1 MTIYR
6 LVIAPDQQNDGR
18 IILTS
23 EQKHYLYRVLRL
35 KIGDCFI
42 AIDGIGGVWKAI
54 IQEEYAQIIEEIVET
69 NELNSP
75 VTLIAALPKGNGFDD
90 VVRACTELGISRI
103 LPIVSQRTL
112 LKPSDNKLERW
123 RKIATEAAEQAER
136 QFIPTI
142 AAPTD
147 LTTAI
152 AILPEP
158 SHRFFCL
165 ARGNP
170 PHLLNFLSQQHNLNQ
185 EIIIAVGSEGGWT
198 EAEITEATNAGF
210 QGVSL
215 GKRVLRAITAPIAA
229 LALIAGTLE
238 KSPM

>member
-6 LVIAPDQQNDGR
+6 LVIAPDRPNDGR

-23 EQKHYLYRVLRL
+23 AQKHYLYRVLRL
-35 KIGDCFI
+35 KIGDRFI
-42 AIDGIGGVWKAI
+42 AIDGVGGVWNAI
-54 IQEEYAQIIEEIVET
+54 IQEEYAQITEKILET
-69 NELNSP
+69 NELTSP
-75 VTLIAALPKGNGFDD
+75 ITLIAALPKGNGFDD
-90 VVRACTELGISRI
+90 VVRACTELGVSRI

-123 RKIATEAAEQAER
+123 RKIAQEAAEQAER

-142 AAPTD
+142 AAPTN

-152 AILPEP
+152 ASLPET
-158 SHRFFCL
+158 SHCFFCI

-170 PHLLNFLSQQHNLNQ
+170 PHLLNCLSKEQNLDR
-185 EIIIAVGSEGGWT
+185 EIVIAVGSEGGWT
-198 EAEITEATNAGF
+198 EAEIAEATDAGF

-215 GKRVLRAITAPIAA
+215 GKRVLRAVTAPIAA
-229 LALIAGTLE
+229 LALIAGTIE
-238 KSPM
+238 ENYR